1 MDRGPLER
9 EKAESIKLE
18 ILRSGTRRK
27 RHRALS
33 TTSHK
38 RPSTSSEVLIDG
50 ETLAAS
56 RSEPITETPQ
66 QSDQTPAIILDCHF
80 IPDDNLLSGL
90 LTGSNNLGNDLDDIS
105 FDHNAIDEASV
116 ASSIAFSG
124 NGSDSEKGLMF
135 SVFPHWNTGCNNSV
149 RSLTGAHAVDA
160 CDQES
165 HIGFSME
172 ASRQFFSNNSVA
184 RAATPTSRELDKPDL
199 MDKSTSF
206 EDAVLLSRYLRR
218 TIRTQFPFS
227 SEGEPDFRRWIGC
240 LLHVSEHVA
249 QITLIL
255 SRTLSSGI
263 PDQEL
268 NHGSTRHLSQ
278 AMSVAKTLPSPTSTL
293 SLLDIEVKRTNV
305 LIASSSYSD
314 ELGACQ
320 DIASQVLQVQA
331 TSARQCLS
339 QLLWFDIIGM
349 ISAGSETNLGID
361 HKSLL
366 ESEAVDMAQ
375 ISGCPNLVGKCLLEI
390 FALNHWKRREEEHR
404 RLSIIEMAQ
413 RGNRILESLTDCLD
427 ELSACQISTTT
438 ASLLDTREFER
449 LELGNMMNIVG
460 LVFVRAA
467 SIYLYAVL
475 SGPNRSLAEIQREL
489 KAMLKELEDIAG
501 KGLLGHVSWPI
512 CVAGCLAGDQDWN
525 DLRCMVLAM
534 PRSVRKAFETCER
547 ALQLAEVFRTVG
559 EFDQSHLWTDVA
571 LSRDMMFLLL

>member
-1 MDRGPLER
+1 MH
-9 EKAESIKLE
+9 A
-18 ILRSGTRRK
+18 
-27 RHRALS
+27 
-33 TTSHK
+33 
-38 RPSTSSEVLIDG
+38 LID
-50 ETLAAS
+50 LA
-56 RSEPITETPQ
+56 
-66 QSDQTPAIILDCHF
+66 
-80 IPDDNLLSGL
+80 
-90 LTGSNNLGNDLDDIS
+90 
-105 FDHNAIDEASV
+105 
-116 ASSIAFSG
+116 
-124 NGSDSEKGLMF
+124 
-135 SVFPHWNTGCNNSV
+135 
-149 RSLTGAHAVDA
+149 
-160 CDQES
+160 
-165 HIGFSME
+165 
-172 ASRQFFSNNSVA
+172 
-184 RAATPTSRELDKPDL
+184 
-199 MDKSTSF
+199 
-206 EDAVLLSRYLRR
+206 
-218 TIRTQFPFS
+218 
-227 SEGEPDFRRWIGC
+227 
-240 LLHVSEHVA
+240 
-249 QITLIL
+249 
-255 SRTLSSGI
+255 
-263 PDQEL
+263 
-268 NHGSTRHLSQ
+268 
-278 AMSVAKTLPSPTSTL
+278 
-293 SLLDIEVKRTNV
+293 
-305 LIASSSYSD
+305 SSYSD